1 MNSITK
7 KTITIGATTLLLSNY
22 IGVPTEVM
30 SLENPQ
36 IIIRVGEYQNKPGK
50 RLDNVSSDF
59 EIDCPVRYE
68 NGVYSVREYDMNYKV
83 ANAIVKYLES
93 QGVNVLLQDTKDK
106 SEDLNGAGRKAK
118 SYNPDIY
125 LSIHHNYYNEDSE
138 GYFLMY
144 NQGDTQSE
152 KYAKNISNA
161 LTSNPMLV
169 PQRQNQANSG
179 YIGELNQKP
188 GDINLLAEM
197 GFFSNPTECK
207 KCVNDEQVDF
217 IARTMGNE
225 LIQILNEINNSKGE
239 MQLWQI

>member
-1 MNSITK
+1 
-7 KTITIGATTLLLSNY
+7 
-22 IGVPTEVM
+22 
-30 SLENPQ
+30 
-36 IIIRVGEYQNKPGK
+36 
-50 RLDNVSSDF
+50 
-59 EIDCPVRYE
+59 
-68 NGVYSVREYDMNYKV
+68 
-83 ANAIVKYLES
+83 
-93 QGVNVLLQDTKDK
+93 
-106 SEDLNGAGRKAK
+106 
-118 SYNPDIY
+118 
-125 LSIHHNYYNEDSE
+125 
-138 GYFLMY
+138 MY

>member
-50 RLDNVSSDF
+50 RLDNVPSNF

-93 QGVNVLLQDTKDK
+93 QGVNVVLQDTQNK
-106 SEDLNGAGRKAK
+106 SQDLNSAGRKAK
-118 SYNPDIY
+118 SLNPDIY
-125 LSIHHNYYNEDSE
+125 LSIHHNSYTENSS
-138 GYFLMY
+138 GYFFMS
-144 NQGDTQSE
+144 NVGDTKSAQC
-152 KYAKNISNA
+152 AKRLSNA
-161 LTSNPMLV
+161 MSDNPMLI
-169 PQRQNQANSG
+169 PQMENRRNVNN

-188 GDINLLAEM
+188 GKINMLGEF
-197 GFFSNPTECK
+197 GFFSNPNEVK
-207 KCVNDEQVDF
+207 KCASDEQVEY
-217 IARTMGNE
+217 IAKQLGNE
-225 LIQILNEINNSKGE
+225 LIKILKEVK
-239 MQLWQI
+239 